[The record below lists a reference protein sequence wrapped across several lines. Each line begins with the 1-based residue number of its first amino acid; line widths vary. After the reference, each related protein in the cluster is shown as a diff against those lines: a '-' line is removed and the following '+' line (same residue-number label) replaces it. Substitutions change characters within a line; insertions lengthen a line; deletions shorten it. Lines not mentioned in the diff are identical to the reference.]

1 MDLRIKKVLD
11 YLEDHLNAT
20 LKLADLADVACMSTS
35 QFHRLFKKEIG
46 VTPFKFLEELKI
58 NTAYQK
64 ILKEQRSVQDIALQL
79 GYNDYETF
87 SRAFKRYFN
96 LSPDDMKSVA
106 EKIRSDLQSDGPH
119 EVVFIPAEED
129 TSDDEIREKFL
140 ELLKERGI
148 TLDELPAS
156 VAYKVQRIPEV
167 AAKAVAV
174 HKKLEIIPDQRLWNT
189 LIKPKE
195 DSNE

>member
-11 YLEDHLNAT
+11 YLEDHLGDT
-20 LKLADLADVACMSTS
+20 LKLADLADIACMSTS
-35 QFHRLFKKEIG
+35 QFHRLFKKEVG
-46 VTPFKFLEELKI
+46 ATPFKFLEELRI

-64 ILKEQRSVQDIALQL
+64 ILKEQSTVQQVSLQL

-96 LSPDDMKSVA
+96 LSPDDMRAVA
-106 EKIRSDLQSDGPH
+106 LKIRSEMATDEPP
-119 EVVFIPAEED
+119 EVVFIPTEED
-129 TSDDEIREKFL
+129 TSDEEIKEKFL

-148 TLDELPAS
+148 TVEELPAS

-167 AAKAVAV
+167 DGKGVSV
-174 HKKLEIIPDQRLWNT
+174 NKKLEIIPDRRLWNS
-189 LIKPKE
+189 LVKPK
-195 DSNE
+195 NEA